1 MSNPKLTVG
10 IPVYNGQDSLGKC
23 LDSIL
28 AQTFTDFEVMIL
40 DNASTDGTPELI
52 RRYAE
57 RDSRIKWAQNRSN
70 LGQSVNSYRLMYG
83 TTTEFYALV
92 HADLQWKPT
101 FAEKCLE
108 ALEKDQE
115 AVVAYPQCQ
124 FVDEKYNNLDLY
136 RDTVNFAENDLCQR
150 FVNVVT
156 GLGWCT
162 AWHGV
167 MRTDILHIQ
176 YYISEL
182 LNNGNPAGDN
192 LILAALALHGKFVQ
206 VEEPLLIRKK
216 GAYQVKQESPL
227 ERYTRLCWKYARFP
241 FCNFIKDHMKLVD
254 VYCGNFGSANKQKNN
269 NKELCE
275 DEDWWSEA
283 TAKADSVVNKII
295 GPLLAMYRPYIEFEI
310 DHTVDLIKTGNI
322 HRQWL
327 EAKEGYKRL
336 ECKTVGRHRTLDFV
350 VLTQMN
356 ENLDFAYSLIPDHPG
371 LHYARGMV
379 KMWLGRPDEALLA
392 IKRELKN
399 DPVHLKS
406 LEMLKHLEKVLAN

>member
-1 MSNPKLTVG
+1 MSKPKLTVG
-10 IPVYNGQDSLGKC
+10 IPVYNGLGGLGKC

-28 AQTFTDFEVMIL
+28 AQTFTDFEVMVI

-52 RRYAE
+52 RSYAE
-57 RDSRIKWAQNRSN
+57 RDSRIKWSENRSN
-70 LGQSVNSYRLMYG
+70 LGQSISSYRLMYG

-108 ALEKDQE
+108 ALEKDPE
-115 AVVAYPQCQ
+115 AVVAYPECQ
-124 FVDEKYNNLDLY
+124 FVDENYNNLDIY
-136 RDTVNFAENDLCQR
+136 RDTFNFADSDPGRR
-150 FVNVVT
+150 FVNVVA
-156 GLGWCT
+156 GMGWCT

-167 MRTDILHIQ
+167 MRTDVLHRR
-176 YYISEL
+176 YYTSEF
-182 LNNGNPAGDN
+182 LNSGNCAGDN
-192 LILAALALHGKFVQ
+192 LILAALALHGKLVQ

-216 GAYQVKQESPL
+216 GSYQVKRESPL
-227 ERYTRLCWKYARFP
+227 ERYTRLCWKYLRFP
-241 FCNFIKDHMKLVD
+241 FCSFIRDHMKLVD
-254 VYCGNFGSANKQKNN
+254 VFWGDFGGKNYKKDL
-269 NKELCE
+269 KELCE
-275 DEDWWSEA
+275 DEEWWGEL
-283 TAKADSVVNKII
+283 TAKADSTVNKVI
-295 GPLLAMYRPYIEFEI
+295 GSMLASYRYCIEFEI
-310 DHTVDLIKTGNI
+310 DHAVDLIKTGNI
-322 HRQWL
+322 HRSWY
-327 EAKEGYKRL
+327 ETKEDLKQL
-336 ECKTVGRHRTLDFV
+336 KCKTAGRNRALDFV

-406 LEMLKHLEKVLAN
+406 LEMQKHLEKILAG